1 MSEDMKKPEEA
12 AAASSEDVQAD
23 ETRPEETPADAVGNA
38 PADGEAAE
46 PAQPDAEPDAEPEAS
61 SEPAPAPVAAEA
73 TAPATAAPKEEP
85 AEEPEEEV
93 EEEEEEH
100 GAMGFFDH
108 LGELR
113 TRLVRCFLAALI
125 GFGICYSFAEDLF
138 QLLMAPLVKVF
149 PPGAHLIY
157 TSLTEAFFT
166 YMTVAAVAGVFMASP
181 YIFYQI
187 WCFVAPGL
195 YEEERKALF
204 PIAFFSAFFFVAGA
218 LFGYHVVFPNAFDFL
233 LSYTT
238 DMIKPLPTLE
248 QYLSFSLR
256 LLFAFGLIFEMPLFI
271 YFLARL
277 GLVTASWMRR
287 NRKYAILVNFIVAAA
302 LTPGPDVLSQ
312 LMMAGPLLVLYEI
325 SVYVALIFG
334 RKKEAPE
341 EDQTADDAREDLDED
356 EPLADPL
363 ADDSKSS

>member
-1 MSEDMKKPEEA
+1 
-12 AAASSEDVQAD
+12 
-23 ETRPEETPADAVGNA
+23 
-38 PADGEAAE
+38 
-46 PAQPDAEPDAEPEAS
+46 
-61 SEPAPAPVAAEA
+61 
-73 TAPATAAPKEEP
+73 
-85 AEEPEEEV
+85 
-93 EEEEEEH
+93 
-100 GAMGFFDH
+100 MGFFDH

-138 QLLMAPLVKVF
+138 KLLMDPLVKVF

-195 YEEERKALF
+195 YDEERKALL

-238 DMIKPLPTLE
+238 DIIKPLPTLE

-287 NRKYAILVNFIVAAA
+287 NRKYAILANFIIAAV

-312 LMMAGPLLVLYEI
+312 LMMAGPLLVLYEV

-334 RKKEAPE
+334 RKKEAPAE
-341 EDQTADDAREDLDED
+341 EEAEADSRDD
-356 EPLADPL
+356 L
-363 ADDSKSS
+363 ADDMAQDKSSTAGA